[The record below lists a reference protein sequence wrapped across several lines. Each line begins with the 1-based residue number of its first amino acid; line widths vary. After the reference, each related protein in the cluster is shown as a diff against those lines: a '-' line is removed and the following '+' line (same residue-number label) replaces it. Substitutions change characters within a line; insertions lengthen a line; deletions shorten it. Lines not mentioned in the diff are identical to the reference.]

1 MDSLLEPRKTSYKN
15 CPGLLRLNIF
25 PQKASTVGP
34 PYLLWV
40 SHPWIQPTSEKNI
53 GENIFES
60 SKKQNLNWWHGDN
73 CLHSILHTYIPYGVR
88 YEK

>member
-53 GENIFES
+53 GENIFQKAPR
-60 SKKQNLNWWHGDN
+60 SK
-73 CLHSILHTYIPYGVR
+73 T
-88 YEK
+88 